1 MQEIIKID
9 LKKEFLVIKCKALLH
24 PDYLERLQKEFTE
37 QAKKG
42 VLVLPANFTCEIIPK
57 EKAIVECC
65 NNCRNLYTEYGFD
78 LCKKHDFP
86 REDPNNDKCEDY
98 EMDYD
103 LMEELKNE
111 KENDN

>member
-9 LKKEFLVIKCKALLH
+9 LKKEFLVIKSKALMR

-42 VLVLPANFTCEIIPK
+42 VVILPAGFTCERIPK

-78 LCKKHDFP
+78 LCKKYDFP

-111 KENDN
+111 EKNIT